1 MDRPRWSKCSM
12 YSIGNEMYLV
22 PRTPGVDV
30 AFDLLDQIDSRR
42 ENDKKYVFDRSAN
55 MKKLKAHFQL

>member
-1 MDRPRWSKCSM
+1 M